1 MNTIVISDPRPQLLI
16 ELVRKRPGWNIIPVV
31 DEVPEF
37 VIADPTWVFL
47 DWQSSA
53 GLGVEIIK
61 RLRLLASSAP
71 VQFYL
76 IVSSDQARE
85 YGDLL
90 KATNIQMIPAPLN
103 VFRLLACVDSDP
115 IPNNL
120 DASRFSVGELFV
132 DVRAYLVR
140 VGEQMVSLSPTE
152 FQLLV
157 YFLRCR
163 GRAISRAELVLAVMR
178 NGSEVQE
185 RSIDVWVSRLKRSL
199 KGYGVVLPLR
209 SVKGIGYVMDE

>member
-1 MNTIVISDPRPQLLI
+1 V
-16 ELVRKRPGWNIIPVV
+16 PVV
-31 DEVPEF
+31 DEVPEL

-61 RLRLLASSAP
+61 RLRLLVSAAP

-76 IVSSDQARE
+76 ILSSDQARE

-90 KATNIQMIPAPLN
+90 KATNIQMILAPLD
-103 VFRLLACVDSDP
+103 VSRLLACVDSDP
-115 IPNNL
+115 LPNNL
-120 DASRFSVGELFV
+120 DASRFSLGELFV
-132 DVRAYLVR
+132 DVRAYLVK
-140 VGEQMVSLSPTE
+140 VGGQMVSLSPTE

-178 NGSEVQE
+178 NGREVQE

-199 KGYGVVLPLR
+199 KGHGVVLPLR